1 MRRSART
8 RPYKYRWHDVSYLG
22 PAHQH
27 TGFGVLVGS
36 WDVRGGPGR
45 VDQDHQR
52 WRWHDGTDWY
62 KEHNNPNWSGFDTD
76 TALDFG
82 DLAPYFP
89 IEPGRMYIA
98 WVWCF
103 AEGDAHGAD
112 ATSAG
117 FAQAQIDAN
126 VNMIV
131 VGQQ

>member
-1 MRRSART
+1 M
-8 RPYKYRWHDVSYLG
+8 
-22 PAHQH
+22 
-27 TGFGVLVGS
+27 
-36 WDVRGGPGR
+36 
-45 VDQDHQR
+45 
-52 WRWHDGTDWY
+52 
-62 KEHNNPNWSGFDTD
+62 
-76 TALDFG
+76 
-82 DLAPYFP
+82 
-89 IEPGRMYIA
+89 EPGRMYIA